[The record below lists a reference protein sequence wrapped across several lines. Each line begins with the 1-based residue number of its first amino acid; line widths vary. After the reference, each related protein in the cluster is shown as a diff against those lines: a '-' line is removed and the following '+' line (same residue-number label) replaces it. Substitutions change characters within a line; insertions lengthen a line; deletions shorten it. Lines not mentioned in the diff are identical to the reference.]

1 MFLRFLRWAI
11 RKKRKDELEC
21 LREEVNQLNIEVRE
35 LREAREKE
43 TTFVNEDG
51 DKVPMSKVISEYLY
65 GKEEGEG

>member
-1 MFLRFLRWAI
+1 MFLRWAI
-11 RKKRKDELEC
+11 RRNRKDELVR
-21 LREEVNQLNIEVRE
+21 LREEVNQLKIEVRD

>member
-1 MFLRFLRWAI
+1 MFLRWAI
-11 RKKRKDELEC
+11 RKNRKDELVR
-21 LREEVNQLNIEVRE
+21 LREDVNKLKIEVRE

-51 DKVPMSKVISEYLY
+51 VKIPMSQVISEYLY

>member
-1 MFLRFLRWAI
+1 MFFRLAI
-11 RKKRKDELEC
+11 RRNRKDELVR
-21 LREEVNQLNIEVRE
+21 LREEVNQLKVEVRD

-51 DKVPMSKVISEYLY
+51 VKVPMSQVISEYLY